1 MDLLQAIEERHSI
14 RSYTDKNIEGETLKK
29 LQTELQ
35 RLNDESGLNMQLVIN
50 EPKAFGGRMA
60 HYGKF
65 SGVKNYVAVV
75 GKKTADFQ
83 EKCGYYGEK
92 FVLYAQTLGLNTCW
106 VALTYSKTTGAFEVK
121 RGEKLLLVIAVGY
134 GAAGGRTQKSKTVE
148 QVTDGDLKN
157 APEWFFNGVKAALKA
172 PTAINQQK
180 FVFSYNDGKVKARAK
195 SAFYAKTDL
204 GIAICHFEIGSG
216 VKIFK
221 QE

>member
-148 QVTDGDLKN
+148 QVTEGDLKN
-157 APEWFFNGVKAALKA
+157 AALKA
-172 PTAINQQK
+172 PTALNQQK

-216 VKIFK
+216 VKIFDK
-221 QE
+221 

>member
-92 FVLYAQTLGLNTCW
+92 FVLYAQTLG
-106 VALTYSKTTGAFEVK
+106 
-121 RGEKLLLVIAVGY
+121 
-134 GAAGGRTQKSKTVE
+134 
-148 QVTDGDLKN
+148 
-157 APEWFFNGVKAALKA
+157 
-172 PTAINQQK
+172 
-180 FVFSYNDGKVKARAK
+180 
-195 SAFYAKTDL
+195 
-204 GIAICHFEIGSG
+204 
-216 VKIFK
+216 
-221 QE
+221 